1 MTKLSRRQALALSS
15 FAAAGLLSPAWRADS
30 ETGLEGLSAASARFG
45 LSLLIRL
52 AEQGDA
58 TNNRA
63 ISPASI
69 MEIFALADI
78 GAGPEL
84 HATLKALFTL
94 DSDAD
99 FDLLRRAIARLNSGR
114 NLNSPLVGMDAIY
127 VDKQFMIKESIRAA
141 CAALHAPITSSRLG
155 DPDVVREINAR
166 VRRATKGAIPSI
178 IDAPLSGSGMVLINA
193 LYFKSSWQD
202 SFETK
207 DTRDTDFHLAN
218 GSMKPVPMMKGGIQ
232 LLSAAQK
239 DAFAAVRLPY
249 EATGYSLILVVNR
262 EKPARIAEF
271 APVAGWLDG
280 VGLSDHNVTLSVPRF
295 SFNGGVDLLPALDAM
310 GLAPARLRP
319 DAFAGFSDIPLQISA
334 VPHKVAITVDE
345 GGTTAAAATTIL
357 APSGSAPEPI
367 GIQSLDFVADKPF
380 MFALHEEDTGL
391 TLMVG
396 YIGDPNEMT

>member
-1 MTKLSRRQALALSS
+1 
-15 FAAAGLLSPAWRADS
+15 
-30 ETGLEGLSAASARFG
+30 
-45 LSLLIRL
+45 
-52 AEQGDA
+52 
-58 TNNRA
+58 
-63 ISPASI
+63 
-69 MEIFALADI
+69 
-78 GAGPEL
+78 
-84 HATLKALFTL
+84 
-94 DSDAD
+94 
-99 FDLLRRAIARLNSGR
+99 
-114 NLNSPLVGMDAIY
+114 MDAIY